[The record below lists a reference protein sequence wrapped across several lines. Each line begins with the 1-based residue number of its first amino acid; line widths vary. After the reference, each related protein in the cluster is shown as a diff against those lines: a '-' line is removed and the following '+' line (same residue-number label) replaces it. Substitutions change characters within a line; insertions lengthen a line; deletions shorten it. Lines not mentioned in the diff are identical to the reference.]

1 MSELNMSIPSSGLPA
16 INNNSVKVESNP
28 IVKAESKADVNTQ
41 AQDEQVAKIT
51 PPTKEEV
58 EIVIKELKEFMET
71 TKRGLSFSVDEQ
83 LGIDVVSVK
92 DLETEEVIRQIPS
105 EELVVL
111 RKKMDDIAGVLF
123 ETKV

>member
-1 MSELNMSIPSSGLPA
+1 MSEFNMSIPASGLPA
-16 INNNSVKVESNP
+16 LDNNSGKVESNP
-28 IVKAESKADVNTQ
+28 IVKAEAKTETD
-41 AQDEQVAKIT
+41 AQQVAKVT

-58 EIVIKELKEFMET
+58 EIVINELNEFMET
-71 TKRGLSFSVDEQ
+71 TQRGLSFSVDKQ
-83 LGIDVVSVK
+83 LGIEVVSVT

-111 RKKMDDIAGVLF
+111 RKKMNDIAGVLF